1 MTQTL
6 CMQHPFLTGKL
17 QPFRMHGNSPIKTN
31 ASMLPHKIPC
41 PRQKMHS
48 GIEFAKYNID
58 YQLLAPAE
66 QRVNAS
72 EQAICTSKTILMQYF
87 TWLISCHISEALP
100 LKHFK
105 CDPS

>member
-1 MTQTL
+1 
-6 CMQHPFLTGKL
+6 
-17 QPFRMHGNSPIKTN
+17 
-31 ASMLPHKIPC
+31 
-41 PRQKMHS
+41 MHS